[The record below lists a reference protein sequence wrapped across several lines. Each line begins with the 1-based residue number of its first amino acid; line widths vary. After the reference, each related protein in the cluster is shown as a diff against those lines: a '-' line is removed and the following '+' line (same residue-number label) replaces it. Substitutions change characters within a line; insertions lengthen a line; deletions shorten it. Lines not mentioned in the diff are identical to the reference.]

1 MASGNGCHSYFYRF
15 NHVTMKITLDR
26 LNQGVHLRATNE
38 EGNSIEMDGSP
49 EIGGEG
55 KGPRPMQVLLMSLAG
70 CSSMDVLSILK
81 KMREQVSDYKVEVNG
96 DRAEGVVP
104 SIFTQIH
111 VHYIIS
117 GHQLNP
123 ANVEKAIRLSMEKY
137 CSVTRQIEPT
147 AKITYSSEILEV

>member
-1 MASGNGCHSYFYRF
+1 
-15 NHVTMKITLDR
+15 MKITINR
-26 LNQGVHLRATNE
+26 LNEAVHLRATNE
-38 EGNSIEMDGSP
+38 EGNSMEMDGSP
-49 EIGGEG
+49 EIGGEC

-81 KMREQVSDYKVEVNG
+81 KMREAVTDYKVEVTG
-96 DRAEGVVP
+96 DREEGVVP
-104 SIFTQIH
+104 SIFTNIH

-117 GHQLNP
+117 GTGLST

-147 AKITYSSEILEV
+147 AKITYSSEVLEA